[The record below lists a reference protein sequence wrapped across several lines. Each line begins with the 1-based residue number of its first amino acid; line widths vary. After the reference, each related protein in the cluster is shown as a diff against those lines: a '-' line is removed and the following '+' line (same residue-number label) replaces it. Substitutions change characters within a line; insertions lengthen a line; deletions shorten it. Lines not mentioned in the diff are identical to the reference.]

1 MKKIYL
7 QPTTTQV
14 KVETLGMIAA
24 SDPKPVFNP
33 SEETTVMESRQS
45 HSSVWD
51 DEEE

>member
-24 SDPKPVFNP
+24 SDPKPGFTP
-33 SEETTVMESRQS
+33 EEQTNVMESRQS
-45 HSSVWD
+45 HSSVWG